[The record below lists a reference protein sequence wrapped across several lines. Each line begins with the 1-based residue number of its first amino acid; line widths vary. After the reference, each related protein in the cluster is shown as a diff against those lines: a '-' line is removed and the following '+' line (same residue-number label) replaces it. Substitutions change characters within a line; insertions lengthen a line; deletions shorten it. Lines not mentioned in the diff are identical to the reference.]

1 MGRGSGFAFSESK
14 LGYKMEFTMQE
25 TVSFPSASL
34 QSATGPCGWT
44 ITEWLAAYRQGVTSP
59 QSLLTLRDQ
68 FAENDPAW
76 IAMATAAQIEAQL
89 QDLSKRLD
97 AANGDIDKLPLY
109 GVPFAIKDNID
120 AGGWMTTA
128 ACPEF
133 AYPADDDATVVQ
145 RLRAAGAI
153 LMGKTNLDQ
162 FATGLVGTRSPY
174 GAVPNSFDPEYVSG
188 GSSSGSASVVA
199 RGLVAFSLGTDTAG
213 SGRVPAGFNNIV
225 GLKPTKGRLSNS
237 GLVPA
242 CRTVDCISVFALTV
256 DDAQCV
262 AEVAEG
268 FDARDAYSRRNPHT
282 APLGF
287 GQTVKLAIPDTLE
300 FFGDEQSQAAYEQ
313 ALLNLSAM
321 GAQITPIDFAP
332 FKALAEQLYYGPW
345 VAERT
350 VALTAMLK
358 SQPDAINPVVRGIVE
373 SGLGY
378 SACDAYNAEYLRA
391 TLSRQ
396 INDALAGFDAL
407 VVPTSATIHTLAEM
421 DIEPVLYNSHFG
433 YYTNFTNLAD
443 LSALALPAGFRG
455 DGLPAGITL
464 IAPAWHDTALA
475 SFGKRWQAS
484 LGLPM
489 GATGRALPAPVQP
502 AQPRGSVRVAV
513 VGAHLTGMPLNFQL
527 TSRDA
532 VFVEQT
538 LTDTDYRL
546 YALPGTVPPKPGL
559 AKSEGGSSIIVEL
572 WDVPLARFGEFV
584 AEIPAP
590 LGIGNLTLL
599 DGRSVK
605 GFICEPWA
613 IAGAQDITGFG
624 GWRAYIASLKKA

>member
-1 MGRGSGFAFSESK
+1 
-14 LGYKMEFTMQE
+14 MQNARNPL
-25 TVSFPSASL
+25 F
-34 QSATGPCGWT
+34 GWT
-44 ITEWLAAYRQGVTSP
+44 VNQWIAAY
-59 QSLLTLRDQ
+59 QSGEMTPSGLLTLLDA
-68 FAENDPAW
+68 FPASDPAW
-76 IAMATAAQIEAQL
+76 ISRVSHGLLDAQL
-89 QDLSKRLD
+89 AEL
-97 AANGDIDKLPLY
+97 AALLEAVGGDIGKLPLY

-120 AGGWMTTA
+120 AEGWLTTA

-133 AYPADDDATVVQ
+133 AYTASADATVVA

-174 GAVPNSFDPEYVSG
+174 GAVPNSFNPAYVSG

-225 GLKPTKGRLSNS
+225 GLKPTKGRLPNT

-256 DDAQCV
+256 EDAECV
-262 AEVAEG
+262 AGIAEG
-268 FDARDAYSRRNPHT
+268 YDASDAYSRANPNT
-282 APLGF
+282 APVGF
-287 GQTVKLAIPDTLE
+287 GASIKLAVPATLE
-300 FFGDEQSQAAYEQ
+300 FFGDAQNQAVYEQ
-313 ALLNLSAM
+313 ALKTLSDM
-321 GAQITPIDFAP
+321 GAEITRIDFTP
-332 FKALAEQLYYGPW
+332 FQALAEQLYYGSW

-350 VALTAMLK
+350 VALESMLT
-358 SQPDAINPVVRGIVE
+358 SSPDAINPVVRGIVE
-373 SGLGY
+373 NGLTY
-378 SACDAYNAEYLRA
+378 SACDAYKAEYLRA

-407 VVPTSATIHTLAEM
+407 VVPTSATIRTLAEM
-421 DIEPVLYNSHFG
+421 AAEPVLYNSQFG
-433 YYTNFTNLAD
+433 FYTNFTNLAD
-443 LSALALPAGFRG
+443 LSALALPAGLRA

-475 SFGKRWQAS
+475 RFGKQWQAH
-484 LGLPM
+484 LQLPM
-489 GATGRALPAPVQP
+489 GATGRPLPAPAAAP
-502 AQPRGSVRVAV
+502 QPRGSVRVAV

-527 TSRDA
+527 TRRDA

-538 LTDTDYRL
+538 LTQSDYRL

-559 AKSEGGSSIIVEL
+559 AKAEGGQSIIVEL
-572 WDVPLARFGEFV
+572 WDIPLARFGEFV

-590 LGIGNLTLL
+590 LGIGNLTLV

-613 IAGAQDITGFG
+613 LADAQDITAFG
-624 GWRAYIASLKKA
+624 GWRAYIASLNKA

>member
-1 MGRGSGFAFSESK
+1 
-14 LGYKMEFTMQE
+14 MQNAQNPL
-25 TVSFPSASL
+25 F
-34 QSATGPCGWT
+34 GWT
-44 ITEWLAAYRQGVTSP
+44 VNQWIAAYQSGEVTPNGLLALLDAYPASDNAWISRVSHAQLDAQLAQLAAR
-59 QSLLTLRDQ
+59 L
-68 FAENDPAW
+68 
-76 IAMATAAQIEAQL
+76 EAVG
-89 QDLSKRLD
+89 
-97 AANGDIDKLPLY
+97 GDIGKLPLY

-120 AGGWMTTA
+120 AEGWLTTA

-133 AYPADDDATVVQ
+133 AYTAGADATVVA

-174 GAVPNSFDPEYVSG
+174 GAVPNSFNPEYVSG

-225 GLKPTKGRLSNS
+225 GLKPTKGRLSNT

-256 DDAQCV
+256 EDAECV
-262 AEVAEG
+262 AGIAEG
-268 FDARDAYSRRNPHT
+268 YDATDAYSRANPNT
-282 APLGF
+282 APVGF
-287 GQTVKLAIPDTLE
+287 GASIKLAVPATLE
-300 FFGDEQSQAAYEQ
+300 FFGDAHNQAVYEQ
-313 ALLNLSAM
+313 ALKILSDM
-321 GAQITPIDFAP
+321 GAEITRVDFTP
-332 FKALAEQLYYGPW
+332 FQALAEQLYYGSW

-350 VALTAMLK
+350 VALESMLA
-358 SQPDAINPVVRGIVE
+358 SSPDAINPVVRGIVE
-373 SGLGY
+373 NGLAY
-378 SACDAYNAEYLRA
+378 SACDAYKAEYLRA

-407 VVPTSATIHTLAEM
+407 VVPTSATIRTLAEM
-421 DIEPVLYNSHFG
+421 AAEPVLYNSQFG
-433 YYTNFTNLAD
+433 FYTNFTNLAD
-443 LSALALPAGFRG
+443 LSALALPAGVRA

-464 IAPAWHDTALA
+464 IAPAWHDAALA
-475 SFGKRWQAS
+475 HFGKQWQAH
-484 LGLPM
+484 LKLPM
-489 GATGRALPAPVQP
+489 GATGRPVPAPVAAP
-502 AQPRGSVRVAV
+502 QPRGCVRVAV
-513 VGAHLTGMPLNFQL
+513 VGAHLTGMPLNVQL
-527 TSRDA
+527 TGRDA

-538 LTDTDYRL
+538 LTEGHYRL

-559 AKSEGGSSIIVEL
+559 AKAEGGQSIIVEL
-572 WDVPLARFGEFV
+572 WDIPLARFGEFV

-590 LGIGNLTLL
+590 LGIGNLTLA

-613 IAGAQDITGFG
+613 LADAQDITAFG
-624 GWRAYIASLKKA
+624 GWRAYIASLNKA

>member
-1 MGRGSGFAFSESK
+1 
-14 LGYKMEFTMQE
+14 MEFAMQ
-25 TVSFPSASL
+25 TASNPL
-34 QSATGPCGWT
+34 FGLTAHQ
-44 ITEWLAAYRQGVTSP
+44 WLAAYQNGELTP
-59 QSLLTLRDQ
+59 DALLQLRDAYPAQ
-68 FAENDPAW
+68 DVAW
-76 IAMATAAQIEAQL
+76 ITLVSHAQL
-89 QDLSKRLD
+89 NAQLAELSCLLD
-97 AANGDIDKLPLY
+97 AANGEISQLPLY

-120 AGGWMTTA
+120 AGGWLTTA

-133 AYPADDDATVVQ
+133 AYTANEDATVVA

-174 GAVPNSFDPEYVSG
+174 GAVPNSFNPEYVSG

-225 GLKPTKGRLSNS
+225 GLKPTKGRLSNT

-242 CRTVDCISVFALTV
+242 CKTVDCISIFALTV

-262 AEVAEG
+262 AGIAEG
-268 FDARDAYSRRNPHT
+268 YDASDAYSRANPNT
-282 APLGF
+282 APAGF
-287 GQTVKLAIPDTLE
+287 RQTMKLAVPDTLE
-300 FFGDEQSQAAYEQ
+300 FFGDTQNQAVYEK
-313 ALLNLSAM
+313 ALLTLSAM
-321 GAQITPIDFAP
+321 GAEITRIEFAP

-350 VALTAMLK
+350 VALASMLE
-358 SQPDAINPVVRGIVE
+358 SSPESINPVVRGIVE
-373 SGLGY
+373 NGLKY
-378 SACDAYNAEYLRA
+378 SACDAYQAEYLRA
-391 TLSRQ
+391 TLSRK
-396 INDALAGFDAL
+396 INQALAGFDAL
-407 VVPTSATIHTLAEM
+407 VVPTSATIRTLAEM
-421 DIEPVLYNSHFG
+421 AEEPVLYNSQFG
-433 YYTNFTNLAD
+433 FYTNFTNLAD
-443 LSALALPAGFRG
+443 LSALALPAGLRA

-464 IAPAWHDTALA
+464 IAPAWHDAALA
-475 SFGKRWQAS
+475 SFGKRWQQR

-489 GATGRALPAPVQP
+489 GATGRALPASSNAVQP
-502 AQPRGSVRVAV
+502 TGSVRVAV

-527 TSRDA
+527 TNRDA

-538 LTDTDYRL
+538 LTEPDYRL

-559 AKSEGGSSIIVEL
+559 AKAQGGSSIIVEL
-572 WDVPLARFGEFV
+572 WDIPMARFGEFV

-590 LGIGNLTLL
+590 LGIGNLKLV

-613 IAGAQDITGFG
+613 IADALDITGFG

>member
-1 MGRGSGFAFSESK
+1 
-14 LGYKMEFTMQE
+14 MQSASNPLFGW
-25 TVSFPSASL
+25 TVSQWITAYQTGELTPSALLSL
-34 QSATGPCGWT
+34 R
-44 ITEWLAAYRQGVTSP
+44 EAY
-59 QSLLTLRDQ
+59 
-68 FAENDPAW
+68 AEQDTAW
-76 IAMATAAQIEAQL
+76 IALVDPAQL
-89 QDLSKRLD
+89 SDQLAELSQRLE
-97 AANGDIDKLPLY
+97 AVKGDIARLPLY

-120 AGGWMTTA
+120 AAGWQTTA

-133 AYPADDDATVVQ
+133 AYTANADAFVLA

-174 GAVPNSFDPEYVSG
+174 GAVPNSINGDYVSG

-242 CRTVDCISVFALTV
+242 CRTVDCISIFALTV
-256 DDAQCV
+256 EDAEQV
-262 AEVAEG
+262 AGLAEG
-268 FDARDAYSRRNPHT
+268 YDASDAYSRRNPHT
-282 APLGF
+282 APVSF
-287 GQTVKLAIPDTLE
+287 RQAIKLAVPDTLE
-300 FFGDEQSQAAYEQ
+300 FFGDTQNQAVYEQ
-313 ALLNLSAM
+313 ALLTLSAL
-321 GAQITPIDFAP
+321 GAEITRIDFSP
-332 FKALAEQLYYGPW
+332 FKQLADQLYFGPW

-350 VALTAMLK
+350 VAIASMFDAH
-358 SQPDAINPVVRGIVE
+358 PDAINPVVRGIVE
-373 SGLGY
+373 NGLRY
-378 SACDAYNAEYLRA
+378 SACDAYKAEYLRA
-391 TLSRQ
+391 ALSRQ

-407 VVPTSATIHTLAEM
+407 VVPTSATIRTLAEM
-421 DIEPVLYNSHFG
+421 AEEPVRYNSEFG

-443 LSALALPAGFRG
+443 LSALALPAGWRA

-475 SFGKRWQAS
+475 RFGRQWQAH
-484 LGLPM
+484 LGLTL
-489 GATGRALPAPVQP
+489 GATGRPVPAARPVTTP
-502 AQPRGSVRVAV
+502 ADGCVRVAV

-527 TSRDA
+527 TGRDA

-538 LTDTDYRL
+538 LTEGAYRL
-546 YALPGTVPPKPGL
+546 YALPGTVPSKPGL
-559 AKSEGGSSIIVEL
+559 AKADSGQSIIVEL
-572 WDVPLARFGEFV
+572 WDIPLARFGEFV

-590 LGIGNLTLL
+590 LGIGNLKLA

-613 IAGAQDITGFG
+613 LADALDITAFG
-624 GWRAYIASLKKA
+624 GWRAYMASLNKV

>member
-1 MGRGSGFAFSESK
+1 MHD
-14 LGYKMEFTMQE
+14 
-25 TVSFPSASL
+25 L
-34 QSATGPCGWT
+34 QHPHIGWT
-44 ITEWLAAYRQGVTSP
+44 INEWLTAYQTGQLSP
-59 QSLLTLRDQ
+59 EVLLTLPSAYPETDT
-68 FAENDPAW
+68 AW
-76 IAMATAAQIEAQL
+76 IARAGEAQISEQ
-89 QDLSKRLD
+89 LD
-97 AANGDIDKLPLY
+97 ALAERLAALNGDITQLPLY

-120 AGGWMTTA
+120 AAGWPTTA

-133 AYPADDDATVVQ
+133 AYTASKDATVLA

-174 GAVPNSFDPEYVSG
+174 GAVPNSFNPDYVSG

-225 GLKPTKGRLSNS
+225 GLKPTKGRLPNT

-242 CRTVDCISVFALTV
+242 CKTVDCISIFALTV
-256 DDAQCV
+256 DDAQKV
-262 AEVAEG
+262 AGLAEG
-268 FDARDAYSRRNPHT
+268 FDGDDAYSRHNPGT
-282 APLGF
+282 APVGF
-287 GQTVKLAIPDTLE
+287 GAAMKLAVPETLE
-300 FFGDEQSQAAYEQ
+300 FFGDAQNQAVFEQ
-313 ALLNLSAM
+313 ALHRLSGM
-321 GAQITPIDFAP
+321 GAEITRIDFAP

-350 VALTAMLK
+350 VALTSMLETN
-358 SQPDAINPVVRGIVE
+358 PDAINPVVRGIVE
-373 SGLGY
+373 SGLAY
-378 SACDAYNAEYLRA
+378 SACDAYRAEYLRA

-407 VVPTSATIHTLAEM
+407 VVPTSATLRTQAEM
-421 DIEPVLYNSHFG
+421 AAEPVLYNSQFG
-433 YYTNFTNLAD
+433 FYTNFTNLAD
-443 LSALALPAGFRG
+443 LSALALPAGMRA
-455 DGLPAGITL
+455 DGLPSGITL

-475 SFGKRWQAS
+475 RFGQRWQDS
-484 LGLPM
+484 VGLPM
-489 GATGRALPAPVQP
+489 GATGRAMPASPAPTPSP
-502 AQPRGSVRVAV
+502 AIAPRGSVRVAV
-513 VGAHLTGMPLNFQL
+513 VGAHLTGMPLNVQL
-527 TSRDA
+527 TRRDA
-532 VFVEQT
+532 VLVEQT
-538 LTDTDYRL
+538 LTAGDYRL

-559 AKSEGGSSIIVEL
+559 VKSPGGASIIVEL
-572 WDVPLARFGEFV
+572 WDIPLARFGEFV

-590 LGIGNLTLL
+590 LGIGNLTLK

-613 IAGAQDITGFG
+613 IDGALDITSFG

>member
-1 MGRGSGFAFSESK
+1 
-14 LGYKMEFTMQE
+14 MEFAMQ
-25 TVSFPSASL
+25 TASNPL
-34 QSATGPCGWT
+34 FGLTAHQ
-44 ITEWLAAYRQGVTSP
+44 WLAAYQNGELTP
-59 QSLLTLRDQ
+59 DALLQLRDAYPAQ
-68 FAENDPAW
+68 DVAW
-76 IAMATAAQIEAQL
+76 ITLVSHAQL
-89 QDLSKRLD
+89 NAQLAELSRLLD
-97 AANGDIDKLPLY
+97 AANGEISQLPLY

-120 AGGWMTTA
+120 AGGWLTTA

-133 AYPADDDATVVQ
+133 AYTANDDATVVA

-174 GAVPNSFDPEYVSG
+174 GAVPNSFNPEYVSG

-225 GLKPTKGRLSNS
+225 GLKPTKGRLSNT

-242 CRTVDCISVFALTV
+242 CKTVDCISIFALTV

-262 AEVAEG
+262 AGIAEG
-268 FDARDAYSRRNPHT
+268 YDASDAYSRPNPNT
-282 APLGF
+282 APAGF
-287 GQTVKLAIPDTLE
+287 RQTMKLAVPDTLE
-300 FFGDEQSQAAYEQ
+300 FFGDTQNQAVYEK
-313 ALLNLSAM
+313 ALLTLSAM
-321 GAQITPIDFAP
+321 GAEITRIDFAP

-350 VALTAMLK
+350 VALASMLE
-358 SQPDAINPVVRGIVE
+358 SSPEAINPVVRGIVE
-373 SGLGY
+373 NGLKY
-378 SACDAYNAEYLRA
+378 SACDAYQAEYLRA
-391 TLSRQ
+391 TLSRK
-396 INDALAGFDAL
+396 INQALAGFDAL
-407 VVPTSATIHTLAEM
+407 VVPTSATIRTLAEM
-421 DIEPVLYNSHFG
+421 AEEPVLYNSQFG
-433 YYTNFTNLAD
+433 FYTNFTNLAD
-443 LSALALPAGFRG
+443 LSALALPAGLRA

-464 IAPAWHDTALA
+464 IAPAWHDAALA
-475 SFGKRWQAS
+475 SFGKRWQQH

-489 GATGRALPAPVQP
+489 GATGRALPASSNAVQP
-502 AQPRGSVRVAV
+502 TGSVRVAV

-527 TSRDA
+527 TNRDA

-538 LTDTDYRL
+538 LTEPDYRL

-559 AKSEGGSSIIVEL
+559 AKAQGGSSIIVEL
-572 WDVPLARFGEFV
+572 WDIPMARFGEFV

-590 LGIGNLTLL
+590 LGIGNLKLV

-613 IAGAQDITGFG
+613 IADALDITGFG

>member
-1 MGRGSGFAFSESK
+1 MHD
-14 LGYKMEFTMQE
+14 
-25 TVSFPSASL
+25 L
-34 QSATGPCGWT
+34 QNPQFGWT
-44 ITEWLAAYRQGVTSP
+44 INEWLTAYQTGQLSP
-59 QSLLTLRDQ
+59 EVLLSLPGAYPETDT
-68 FAENDPAW
+68 AW
-76 IAMATAAQIEAQL
+76 IARASQAQISEQLEAL
-89 QDLSKRLD
+89 AERRGAL
-97 AANGDIDKLPLY
+97 NGDITLLPLY

-120 AGGWMTTA
+120 AAGWPTTA

-133 AYPADDDATVVQ
+133 AYTASKDATVLA

-174 GAVPNSFDPEYVSG
+174 GAVPNSFNSDYVSG

-225 GLKPTKGRLSNS
+225 GLKPTKGRLPNT

-242 CRTVDCISVFALTV
+242 CKTVDCVSIFALTV
-256 DDAQCV
+256 DDAQKV
-262 AEVAEG
+262 AGLAEG
-268 FDARDAYSRRNPHT
+268 FDGDDAYSRHNPGT
-282 APLGF
+282 APVGF
-287 GQTVKLAIPDTLE
+287 RAAMTLAVPDTLE
-300 FFGDEQSQAAYEQ
+300 FFGDAQNQAVFEQ
-313 ALLNLSAM
+313 ALHRLSGM
-321 GAQITPIDFAP
+321 GAEITRIDFAP

-350 VALTAMLK
+350 VALTSMLETN
-358 SQPDAINPVVRGIVE
+358 PDAINPVVRGIVE
-373 SGLGY
+373 NGLAY
-378 SACDAYNAEYLRA
+378 SACDAYRAEYLRA

-407 VVPTSATIHTLAEM
+407 VVPTSATLRTQAEM
-421 DIEPVLYNSHFG
+421 AAEPVLYNSQFG
-433 YYTNFTNLAD
+433 FYTNFTNLAD
-443 LSALALPAGFRG
+443 LSALALPAGMRA
-455 DGLPAGITL
+455 DGLPSGITL

-475 SFGKRWQAS
+475 RFGQRWQES
-484 LGLPM
+484 VGLPM
-489 GATGRALPAPVQP
+489 GATGRAMPASPAPTLSP
-502 AQPRGSVRVAV
+502 APAPRGSVRVAV
-513 VGAHLTGMPLNFQL
+513 VGAHLTGMPLNVQL

-532 VFVEQT
+532 ALVEQT
-538 LTDTDYRL
+538 LTAGDYRL

-559 AKSEGGSSIIVEL
+559 VKSPGGASIIVEL
-572 WDVPLARFGEFV
+572 WDIPLARFGEFV

-590 LGIGNLTLL
+590 LGIGNLTLK

-613 IAGAQDITGFG
+613 IDGALDITSFG

>member
-1 MGRGSGFAFSESK
+1 MHD
-14 LGYKMEFTMQE
+14 
-25 TVSFPSASL
+25 L
-34 QSATGPCGWT
+34 QHSHIGWT
-44 ITEWLAAYRQGVTSP
+44 INEWLTAYQTGQLSP
-59 QSLLTLRDQ
+59 EVLLTLPSAYPETDT
-68 FAENDPAW
+68 AW
-76 IAMATAAQIEAQL
+76 IARASQAQVSEQLEALAERLAAL
-89 QDLSKRLD
+89 
-97 AANGDIDKLPLY
+97 NGDLTQLPLY

-120 AGGWMTTA
+120 AAGWPTTA

-133 AYPADDDATVVQ
+133 AYAASKDATVVA

-174 GAVPNSFDPEYVSG
+174 GAVPNSFNPDYVSG

-225 GLKPTKGRLSNS
+225 GLKPTKGRLPNT

-242 CRTVDCISVFALTV
+242 CKTVDCISIFALTV
-256 DDAQCV
+256 DDAQKV
-262 AEVAEG
+262 AGLAEG
-268 FDARDAYSRRNPHT
+268 FDGDDAYSRHNPGT
-282 APLGF
+282 APVGF
-287 GQTVKLAIPDTLE
+287 GAAMKLAVPDTLE
-300 FFGDEQSQAAYEQ
+300 FFGDAQNQAVFEQ
-313 ALLNLSAM
+313 ALHRLSGM
-321 GAQITPIDFAP
+321 GAEITRIDFAP

-350 VALTAMLK
+350 VALTSMLETN
-358 SQPDAINPVVRGIVE
+358 PDAINPVVRGIVE
-373 SGLGY
+373 NGLAY
-378 SACDAYNAEYLRA
+378 SACDAYRAEYLRA

-407 VVPTSATIHTLAEM
+407 VVPTSATLRTQAEM
-421 DIEPVLYNSHFG
+421 AVEPVLYNSQFG
-433 YYTNFTNLAD
+433 FYTNFTNLAD
-443 LSALALPAGFRG
+443 LSALALPAGMRA
-455 DGLPAGITL
+455 DGLPSGITL

-475 SFGKRWQAS
+475 RFGQRWQES
-484 LGLPM
+484 VGLPM
-489 GATGRALPAPVQP
+489 GATGRAMPASPAPTPSP
-502 AQPRGSVRVAV
+502 ATAPRGSVRVAV
-513 VGAHLTGMPLNFQL
+513 VGAHLTGMPLNVQL
-527 TSRDA
+527 TRRDA
-532 VFVEQT
+532 VLVEQT
-538 LTDTDYRL
+538 LTAGDYRL

-559 AKSEGGSSIIVEL
+559 VKSPGGASIIVEL
-572 WDVPLARFGEFV
+572 WDIPLARFGEFV

-590 LGIGNLTLL
+590 LGIGNLTLK

-613 IAGAQDITGFG
+613 IDGALDITSFG

>member
-1 MGRGSGFAFSESK
+1 MES
-14 LGYKMEFTMQE
+14 TMQNARNPL
-25 TVSFPSASL
+25 F
-34 QSATGPCGWT
+34 GWT
-44 ITEWLAAYRQGVTSP
+44 VNQWIAAY
-59 QSLLTLRDQ
+59 QSGEMTPSGLLTLLDA
-68 FAENDPAW
+68 FPASDPAW
-76 IAMATAAQIEAQL
+76 ISRVSHGLLDAQL
-89 QDLSKRLD
+89 AEL
-97 AANGDIDKLPLY
+97 AALLEAVGGDIGKLPLY
-109 GVPFAIKDNID
+109 GVPFSIKDNID
-120 AGGWMTTA
+120 AEGWLTTA

-133 AYPADDDATVVQ
+133 AYTASADATVVA

-174 GAVPNSFDPEYVSG
+174 GAVPNSFNPAYVSG

-225 GLKPTKGRLSNS
+225 GLKPTKGRLPNT

-256 DDAQCV
+256 EDAECV
-262 AEVAEG
+262 AGIAEG
-268 FDARDAYSRRNPHT
+268 YDASDAYSRANPNT
-282 APLGF
+282 APVGF
-287 GQTVKLAIPDTLE
+287 GASIKLAVPATLE
-300 FFGDEQSQAAYEQ
+300 FFGDAQNQAVYEQ
-313 ALLNLSAM
+313 ALKTLSDM
-321 GAQITPIDFAP
+321 GAEITRIDFTP
-332 FKALAEQLYYGPW
+332 FQALAEQLYYGSW

-350 VALTAMLK
+350 VALESMLT
-358 SQPDAINPVVRGIVE
+358 SSPDAINPVVRGIVE
-373 SGLGY
+373 NGLTY
-378 SACDAYNAEYLRA
+378 SACDAYKAEYLRA

-407 VVPTSATIHTLAEM
+407 VVPTSATIRTLAEM
-421 DIEPVLYNSHFG
+421 AAEPVLYNSQFG
-433 YYTNFTNLAD
+433 FYTNFTNLAD
-443 LSALALPAGFRG
+443 LSALALPAGLRA

-475 SFGKRWQAS
+475 RFGKQWQAH
-484 LGLPM
+484 LQLPM
-489 GATGRALPAPVQP
+489 GATGRPLPAPAAAP
-502 AQPRGSVRVAV
+502 QPRGSVRVAV

-527 TSRDA
+527 TRRDA

-538 LTDTDYRL
+538 LTQSDYRL

-559 AKSEGGSSIIVEL
+559 AKAEGGQSIIVEL
-572 WDVPLARFGEFV
+572 WDIPLARFGEFV

-590 LGIGNLTLL
+590 LGIGNLTLV

-613 IAGAQDITGFG
+613 LADAQDITAFG
-624 GWRAYIASLKKA
+624 GWRAYIASLNKA